1 MLKNMSLL
9 TIFTPALTTPGWP
22 GPDRNNK
29 NATRITSR
37 WPQCGRVQ
45 SQTLPYPLRK
55 RVPMHFS
62 DDRPG
67 VCVCVCLVATS
78 CCIIQWVVVGWRGEE
93 IREVTTRLCGA
104 VCIGMCVRNKN
115 NNKDSTCWKTLPVT
129 WWRLGY
135 KKVVQYRYSAP
146 PPPPSPQYRNNNN
159 KRGKFLK

>member
-1 MLKNMSLL
+1 MLKSLSLL
-9 TIFTPALTTPGWP
+9 TIFTPELTTPGWP

-45 SQTLPYPLRK
+45 SQTLPNPPKTGSYAFFQWPTGR
-55 RVPMHFS
+55 
-62 DDRPG
+62 
-67 VCVCVCLVATS
+67 VCVCLVATS
-78 CCIIQWVVVGWRGEE
+78 CCIIQWVVGGREEE

-104 VCIGMCVRNKN
+104 VCIGVCVRNKN

-129 WWRLGY
+129 WWRWGY

-146 PPPPSPQYRNNNN
+146 PPPPPPPQYRNNNN